1 MERPKR
7 KAAGKKSRA
16 AKPVAGSIG
25 KEGGYRH
32 DRHDRLAR
40 LVDRN
45 YASLREIADREI
57 SARNLARSV
66 SPTSLVAE
74 TVVRLMR
81 QRNMP
86 RTAPHLCGLST
97 ILMGQTLADRARRA
111 RTIKR
116 NPGHRPVP
124 LPSDLQHDRRAS
136 LRMSPD
142 PKAAVLRDQLLK
154 ALQELAAGHPR
165 EMEVITLRLILE
177 MPMEKVA
184 RLVGIST
191 RTAYRDLN
199 EGLLLLKRRI
209 GWGAD

>member
-1 MERPKR
+1 MLRSKG
-7 KAAGKKSRA
+7 KIAKKKSRTGKA
-16 AKPVAGSIG
+16 VAGSIG
-25 KEGGYRH
+25 KDG
-32 DRHDRLAR
+32 HDRLTR

-45 YASLREIADREI
+45 YAALREIADREI
-57 SARNLARSV
+57 TARNLARSV

-81 QRNMP
+81 QRKMP
-86 RTAPHLCGLST
+86 QTAPHLCGLST
-97 ILMGQTLADRARRA
+97 ILMGQALADRARRA

-116 NPGHRPVP
+116 NPGHKPVQ

-142 PKAAVLRDQLLK
+142 PKAAGLRDQLLK
-154 ALQELAAGHPR
+154 ALQDLAAGHPR

-199 EGLLLLKRRI
+199 EGLLLLKRQI

>member
-25 KEGGYRH
+25 KDGG

-142 PKAAVLRDQLLK
+142 PKAAVLREQLLK